1 MNEFNDT
8 NNVIGLVSD
17 LVSTAAEG
25 ALAAALERDAA
36 MFVSRAKGSGPQ
48 QHRPLRLIVADFE
61 FAYDRISY
69 AGYATSEGSDARYDI
84 RWPFHR
90 IACGSWMI
98 LRFDAGSEAPVVEEF
113 VCLANDEA
121 DEFEIAVRLFEMLEH
136 HADAP
141 LVTWGGEGKDLAV
154 LRRIAS
160 EAGILLPP
168 QIADPHPHT
177 RLRVDLCKA
186 VSGGARFPHLPEYA
200 AGSGI
205 PSKPTPAK
213 EVGPLVE
220 IGDWGKVR
228 DQCLADVLAAGVI
241 GLRHLVSHGVITC
254 DLPKSFT
261 ALADAAGRA
270 EPASPFVRNSFA
282 PWARQMLAAARLRG
296 AVYRAA

>member
-8 NNVIGLVSD
+8 NNVIGMVSD
-17 LVSTAAEG
+17 PVSAAADS

-36 MFVSRAKGSGPQ
+36 MFVSRAKGNGPE
-48 QHRPLRLIVADFE
+48 QHRPLRLAVADFE

-69 AGYATSEGSDARYDI
+69 AGYASSEGSDARYDI

-90 IACGSWMI
+90 IACGCWLI
-98 LRFDAGSEAPVVEEF
+98 LRFDAGAKAPVVEEF
-113 VCLANDEA
+113 TCIANDEA
-121 DEFEIAVRLFEMLEH
+121 DELEIATRLFGTLER

-154 LRRIAS
+154 LRRVAS

-177 RLRVDLCKA
+177 RLRLDLCKA

-200 AGSGI
+200 AGSSI
-205 PSKPTPAK
+205 PAKPTPAK

-228 DQCLADVLAAGVI
+228 DQCLADVLAASVI
-241 GLRHLVSHGVITC
+241 GLRHLVSHGVIAC
-254 DLPKSFT
+254 DLPKSFA

-270 EPASPFVRNSFA
+270 EPASPFIRNSFA
-282 PWARQMLAAARLRG
+282 PWVCQLLAAGRLRG
-296 AVYRAA
+296 VVYRAA